1 MQNKDKTTKSAL
13 PFPNVVYSHTPGNT
27 VPICRVQS
35 KCRYR
40 RRREETPQTPT
51 VKVTNAISVHTI
63 FVSSALGVNRALA
76 LDMGFGTALSQK
88 LQTPLGKI
96 DDLAFI
102 VLLRLILVSLDLLV
116 RDLFDHV
123 NNVV

>member
-1 MQNKDKTTKSAL
+1 ML
-13 PFPNVVYSHTPGNT
+13 YIVIRRGTP
-27 VPICRVQS
+27 CRFAES
-35 KCRYR
+35 KVNAGIGDVEKR
-40 RRREETPQTPT
+40 RRRPQPW
-51 VKVTNAISVHTI
+51 KVTNAISLHTI

-88 LQTPLGKI
+88 LKTPLGKI

-102 VLLRLILVSLDLLV
+102 VLLRLILVGLDLLV